1 MVAARNTPLQPNS
14 PDTPVFSGMNGCQL
28 AGSTCAA
35 PMPTNR
41 QITNTLMAT
50 MIALTNADWVTPTY
64 SRPVTAATISTA
76 GRLNSLPEAAN
87 SCPFQAIGA
96 ALSASGNGMCS
107 VVVMKLIRYADQP
120 TATEA
125 EANRYSSTRHQPMN
139 QAMPSPR
146 VA

>member
-28 AGSTCAA
+28 AGSTWAA

-41 QITNTLMAT
+41 QITKTLMAT

-120 TATEA
+120 
-125 EANRYSSTRHQPMN
+125 
-139 QAMPSPR
+139 
-146 VA
+146 